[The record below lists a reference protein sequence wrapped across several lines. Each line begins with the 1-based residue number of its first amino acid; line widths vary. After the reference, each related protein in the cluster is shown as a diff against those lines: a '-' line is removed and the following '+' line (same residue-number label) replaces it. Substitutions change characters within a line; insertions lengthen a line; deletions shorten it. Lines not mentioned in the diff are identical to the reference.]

1 MLNES
6 VNAQACQA
14 LGLFDELHP
23 ADELPGAAERL
34 AQRLAGGASKALGR
48 IKRLCDEASAH
59 DISTHLELEGAAL
72 LACAQSADAKEGVQA
87 FIDKRPP
94 LFIGH

>member
-6 VNAQACQA
+6 VTAQACQD

-23 ADELPGAAERL
+23 ADELADAAERL
-34 AQRLAGGASKALGR
+34 AQHLAGSASKALGR

-59 DISTHLELEGAAL
+59 DITTHLDLEAAAL
-72 LACAQSADAKEGVQA
+72 LACAQSTDAKEGVQA

-94 LFIGH
+94 RFTGH